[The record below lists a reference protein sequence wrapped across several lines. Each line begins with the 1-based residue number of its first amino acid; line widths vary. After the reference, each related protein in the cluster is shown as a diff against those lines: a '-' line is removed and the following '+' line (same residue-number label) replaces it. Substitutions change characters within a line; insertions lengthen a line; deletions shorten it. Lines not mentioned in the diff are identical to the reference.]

1 MVKVED
7 KEQYAQILILIS
19 NVENAKQIHLADEE
33 RKTLAIELLRL
44 EEAIEKTRMRANY
57 VKYRKDYTRI
67 PLDYWIEAEPL
78 LSQSQATALVE
89 KVIAGRREQFKK
101 LHLDEDKLAED
112 GLIDISRVYA
122 RRREELREC
131 IGATLRKRVKRVE
144 WFIKTAP
151 EEIKA
156 EIAATLN
163 HKGMLGNDPL
173 WRQILHLFAPD
184 VLTEVE
190 AIMTRQPDGG
200 Q

>member
-7 KEQYAQILILIS
+7 KEEYAQILILIS

-112 GLIDISRVYA
+112 GLIDISAYCCYRIDLNRGDIA
-122 RRREELREC
+122 SDC
-131 IGATLRKRVKRVE
+131 S
-144 WFIKTAP
+144 TAC
-151 EEIKA
+151 
-156 EIAATLN
+156 
-163 HKGMLGNDPL
+163 
-173 WRQILHLFAPD
+173 
-184 VLTEVE
+184 
-190 AIMTRQPDGG
+190 
-200 Q
+200 